1 MFKLVW
7 MRKAMGNSIPKR
19 VFTFVETK
27 PSEKIYEICIALNDV
42 RGAVEL
48 KCLAAG
54 DEICEFEIK
63 PKI

>member
-1 MFKLVW
+1 ME
-7 MRKAMGNSIPKR
+7 NSIPKR
-19 VFTFVETK
+19 VFTFVETE
-27 PSEKIYEICIALNDV
+27 PGEKIYEICIALNDV

-48 KCLAAG
+48 KRLAAD

>member
-1 MFKLVW
+1 MED
-7 MRKAMGNSIPKR
+7 SIPKR

-48 KCLAAG
+48 KCFAAG